1 MVAILCK
8 KTIARE
14 GAGDHEFL
22 IYLYSNKLAY
32 LQLKTVLVYGNGSP
46 KSHEQG
52 YLTFQQKP

>member
-32 LQLKTVLVYGNGSP
+32 LQLKTVLVYGNSSP
-46 KSHEQG
+46 KSQEQG
-52 YLTFQQKP
+52 YLTF